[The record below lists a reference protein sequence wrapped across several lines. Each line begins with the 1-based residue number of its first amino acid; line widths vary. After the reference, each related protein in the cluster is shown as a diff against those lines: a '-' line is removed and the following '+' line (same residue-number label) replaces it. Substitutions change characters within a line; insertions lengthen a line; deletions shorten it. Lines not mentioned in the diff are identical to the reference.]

1 MLKADGS
8 FLVHADARRLQ
19 AAQQGLDQAAPARAF
34 ACEPPPSHLRTRAYA
49 GNVAPQGQSEGTE
62 LARVTAESIAAS
74 PWEELDAYG
83 KRAEDVVTPSGSRFR
98 VVSNVFWDTEPWE
111 SDMYV
116 IVKVAPERGW
126 RRWWPYKAVRARG
139 PDSVPEPVEGA
150 PRGGDPEVHLH
161 TELGE
166 EAKRLATHP
175 REEAH
180 RLSEE
185 LKAGEVET
193 TPLIALTGIGI
204 ALGLFIAFVI
214 ALVFVVAYLI

>member
-1 MLKADGS
+1 VPEPEKALRTCERWGGEFEPRLMGVPGS
-8 FLVHADARRLQ
+8 SARIARR
-19 AAQQGLDQAAPARAF
+19 GTM
-34 ACEPPPSHLRTRAYA
+34 RTRRRRGSIGGGSTASGRGSATRRHGSSCALCGANGPSTSLTSGIDGKTVAWAVWETGGVADEYERR
-49 GNVAPQGQSEGTE
+49 NVADEH
-62 LARVTAESIAAS
+62 
-74 PWEELDAYG
+74 
-83 KRAEDVVTPSGSRFR
+83 
-98 VVSNVFWDTEPWE
+98 
-111 SDMYV
+111 
-116 IVKVAPERGW
+116 ER
-126 RRWWPYKAVRARG
+126 R
-139 PDSVPEPVEGA
+139 DEPVEGA

-204 ALGLFIAFVI
+204 ALGLFIALVI

>member
-1 MLKADGS
+1 MPTGLILSPQVPRLGQTSGS
-8 FLVHADARRLQ
+8 SRSARNEGTRPVRAAHDPRGFARRR
-19 AAQQGLDQAAPARAF
+19 DP
-34 ACEPPPSHLRTRAYA
+34 
-49 GNVAPQGQSEGTE
+49 
-62 LARVTAESIAAS
+62 
-74 PWEELDAYG
+74 
-83 KRAEDVVTPSGSRFR
+83 
-98 VVSNVFWDTEPWE
+98 
-111 SDMYV
+111 
-116 IVKVAPERGW
+116 
-126 RRWWPYKAVRARG
+126 
-139 PDSVPEPVEGA
+139 A
-150 PRGGDPEVHLH
+150 PRGSDPEVHLH

-204 ALGLFIAFVI
+204 ALGLFIALVI

>member
-1 MLKADGS
+1 MLITKWFPLGPIREGLSEKLGGVADE
-8 FLVHADARRLQ
+8 HERRKLT
-19 AAQQGLDQAAPARAF
+19 DERERRD
-34 ACEPPPSHLRTRAYA
+34 EP
-49 GNVAPQGQSEGTE
+49 
-62 LARVTAESIAAS
+62 IA
-74 PWEELDAYG
+74 
-83 KRAEDVVTPSGSRFR
+83 
-98 VVSNVFWDTEPWE
+98 
-111 SDMYV
+111 
-116 IVKVAPERGW
+116 
-126 RRWWPYKAVRARG
+126 
-139 PDSVPEPVEGA
+139 GA

-161 TELGE
+161 SELGE

-204 ALGLFIAFVI
+204 ALGLFITLVI